1 MLLLQ
6 CTSRGSIFSSVN
18 AGRKI
23 CPSFRGLATNTVRSS
38 YARFCRFC
46 YPGRRFCVN
55 FKCISTTV
63 SPQTIQAVFALATLY
78 HGVLIGWMLVAPR
91 SKRTKKV
98 ASSNL
103 IFVPIALAYG
113 YLLFYSWQPDTFSLI
128 LPGSLKAGFSG
139 GFKPQFMPSI
149 AGISTLF
156 SRILTAASLWVHIL
170 AINLFAARTVYMEGS
185 VR

>member
-139 GFKPQFMPSI
+139 QVTSPLCANERACQTIFLNIVGESQDS
-149 AGISTLF
+149 
-156 SRILTAASLWVHIL
+156 
-170 AINLFAARTVYMEGS
+170 EGKYG
-185 VR
+185 RE

>member
-128 LPGSLKAGFSG
+128 LPGSLKAGFSALEKG
-139 GFKPQFMPSI
+139 VPIRHTLVLSAFFGPLGLLSHFM
-149 AGISTLF
+149 TQ
-156 SRILTAASLWVHIL
+156 
-170 AINLFAARTVYMEGS
+170 AIYLR
-185 VR
+185 RKR